1 MLIQDLVNKHTVVE
15 KTASATPMDLVKT
28 AKEAGVEDGDKLVKL
43 ANHIGE
49 LIGTTAGNR
58 AVSMINQAMAKFA
71 NAQADNHSAVGG
83 TNPAGTGQ
91 AAAAMSADVQTSQL
105 AVHHAELAVTAAK
118 DATDALGRGDEHTA
132 TMQFSTAAKSLE
144 TAKALSATATDPLVA
159 AKIQE
164 ASAVVAEQAAQA
176 SPAGA

>member
-1 MLIQDLVNKHTVVE
+1 MLIQDLVNKHTAIE
-15 KTASATPMDLVKT
+15 KTASAAPADLVKT
-28 AKEAGVEDGDKLVKL
+28 AKDAGVEDGDKLVKL

-58 AVSMINQAMAKFA
+58 AVSMINDAMAKFA
-71 NAQADNHSAVGG
+71 AAQEDNHSAVGG

-91 AAAAMSADVQTSQL
+91 AAAAMSEDVQTSQL

-118 DATDALGRGDEHTA
+118 DAADALSRGDEHTA
-132 TMQFSTAAKSLE
+132 TMQFGTAAKSLE
-144 TAKALSATATDPLVA
+144 TAKVLSAKASDPMVA

-164 ASAVVAEQAAQA
+164 ASAAVAAHANA
-176 SPAGA
+176 AGA